1 MGQILSKLLED
12 TILVESKDVVA
23 SVKVGVG
30 QSVFIKHHDLTD
42 SARTFT
48 AVAETDLVTVASFAT
63 DKYPRTGLKVRL
75 TTTGTLPAGL
85 ALATDYFA
93 IETATA
99 GVIKLASSLVNA
111 KAGTAIDITN
121 TGSGTHTITPVS
133 GGARNFTLSF
143 ANDGVNFSNV
153 ISLNGATATTYSAVT
168 LSSTAAVLLYDLSH
182 YQNISHVKL
191 ATVLSADGQARLS
204 FIVSCPN

>member
-23 SVKVGVG
+23 SVKVGAG

-42 SARTFT
+42 AARVFT
-48 AVAETDLVTVASFAT
+48 AVAATDLVTVVSFAS

-93 IETATA
+93 IQTGTN
-99 GVIKLASSLVNA
+99 GVIKLASSLANA
-111 KAGTAIDITN
+111 QAGTAIDITDAG
-121 TGSGTHTITPVS
+121 TGTHTITPVS
-133 GGARNFTLSF
+133 GGARTLTLSF
-143 ANDGVNFSNV
+143 SNDGVNFSNV

-168 LSSTAAVLLYDLSH
+168 LNASAAVLLYDLSL

-191 ATVLSADGQARLS
+191 STVLAADGQARLS